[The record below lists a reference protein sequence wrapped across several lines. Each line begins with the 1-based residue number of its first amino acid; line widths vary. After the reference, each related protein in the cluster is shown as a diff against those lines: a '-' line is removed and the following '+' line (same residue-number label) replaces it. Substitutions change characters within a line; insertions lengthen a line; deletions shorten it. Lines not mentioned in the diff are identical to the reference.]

1 MNDVYLLIGGNLGD
15 RMAFLRQAKSL
26 IEQSAGHIV
35 AISSIY
41 ETAAWG
47 MEDQPSFYN
56 CAIHI
61 HSNIAPEAL
70 MRILLNIETEMGRR
84 RLQKFGPRIIDIDMI
99 LYNDQ
104 IVNSDVL
111 ILPHPQM
118 QNRRFV
124 LAPLAEIAA
133 NIMHPVLHKTV
144 ARLLEECPDTLDV
157 HKISI
162 SI

>member
-15 RMAFLRQAKSL
+15 RMAYLGQAKSL

-61 HSNIAPEAL
+61 RSNIAPEAL

-99 LYNDQ
+99 LYDDK
-104 IVNSDVL
+104 IVDSDIL
-111 ILPHPQM
+111 SLPHPQM

-133 NIMHPVLHKTV
+133 NIVHPVFHKTI

-157 HKISI
+157 HKI
-162 SI
+162 